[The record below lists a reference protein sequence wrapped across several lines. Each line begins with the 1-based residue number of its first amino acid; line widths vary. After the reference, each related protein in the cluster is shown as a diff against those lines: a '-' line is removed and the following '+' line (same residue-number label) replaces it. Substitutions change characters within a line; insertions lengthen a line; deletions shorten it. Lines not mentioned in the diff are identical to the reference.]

1 MNIDIKIYDSM
12 IFLQI
17 FIGTNLHILIEFYF
31 LSTFLFNFFQLF
43 FSPISIIKN

>member
-17 FIGTNLHILIEFYF
+17 FIGTNLHILEFYF